1 MMPTVMIDVTTLIA
15 PFAAGCVAFVG
26 IVLVALL
33 GMELRMPRR
42 SRPSLP
48 VIVYRTAAESRA
60 RSALVRPRLAA

>member
-1 MMPTVMIDVTTLIA
+1 MPTVMIDVTTLIA

-33 GMELRMPRR
+33 GMELRTPRR